1 MSAPTSKILHCQS
14 PLIRAVE
21 SNLGASH
28 SYTMDRSNNYSTSIE
43 FLKTKGV
50 FHSIRVKL
58 TDISFEEGQRRP
70 CFLRVLSK
78 NVLSE
83 CPIEINGWYT
93 IDGPFEF
100 SHNEVLTFACI
111 SIWGQQIAG
120 LREAK
125 IEAVE
130 LIDRRDNWGAD
141 LSWNSTTN
149 RSALLALHSLDP
161 LGVTVEKDDHYIKF
175 IRNQKLD
182 SLKTFLESNVFKES
196 VVAGMIV
203 PSTILET
210 GQRHFEKCLI
220 TDSVWGPLY
229 SITFTQLK
237 NFAKQVLLL
246 MNQLLSDKNSAYCLI
261 DAHVGNFSQTKG
273 GTFSL
278 LDYGS
283 ISSFDPHVAS
293 GGIENLTRMILAPLA
308 ICARE
313 DGLTFGDT
321 FYQFIN
327 GNGIEIEGKV
337 ITKESSLQIVAD
349 YLKIP
354 ISKCETVSEFLVLF
368 DRLNQWIDSVTRP
381 TRTDFWSNYQA
392 DAFQIDEISQSMQWI
407 VNPNHEVCSISDR
420 EQTVIELLS
429 ALDYRSLIDLGCNT
443 GKFSIYA
450 ALLGYQVLAIDSNE
464 QVIDALFEFVSSEGL
479 PISVFHGSVFGE
491 DFTEACEADVVLAL
505 ALTHH
510 LMLGEYSP
518 ALQDPKSMD
527 NVCGLISGL
536 ANKAALI
543 EFMPLGMGSA
553 VNDFIPLP
561 NPLPTWYNISNFE
574 LTLSKHFSTVT
585 KVDYNGEVGRTRV
598 LFVCEK
604 ENFKSEGFAQ

>member
-1 MSAPTSKILHCQS
+1 MPAPTSKILHRNS
-14 PLIRAVE
+14 PLLKADATNPSS
-21 SNLGASH
+21 SN
-28 SYTMDRSNNYSTSIE
+28 SYFLNRGNNFSVSIE

-111 SIWGQQIAG
+111 SIWGQQTAG

-125 IEAVE
+125 IESVE
-130 LIDRRDNWGAD
+130 LIHRRDNWGAD
-141 LSWNSTTN
+141 LSWNSTTH

-161 LGVTVEKDDHYIKF
+161 LGVTVKKDDHYIKF

-182 SLKTFLESNVFKES
+182 SLNTFLESNVFKES

-203 PSTILET
+203 PSTILKT
-210 GQRHFEKCLI
+210 GQRYFEQCLI
-220 TDSVWGPLY
+220 TDSVWGPSY

-237 NFAKQVLLL
+237 NLAKQVLLL
-246 MNQLLSDKNSAYCLI
+246 MSQLLSDKNGAYCLI

-283 ISSFDPHVAS
+283 ISSFEPHVAF
-293 GGIENLTRMILAPLA
+293 GGIDNLTRMILAPLA

-313 DGLTFGDT
+313 DGLTFSDA
-321 FYQFIN
+321 FFHFI
-327 GNGIEIEGKV
+327 NGIEIEGNV

-349 YLKIP
+349 SFKIP
-354 ISKCETVSEFLVLF
+354 ISKCETVSEFLLLF
-368 DRLNQWIDSVTRP
+368 DRLNQWTDSLTRP
-381 TRTDFWSNYQA
+381 IKTDFWSNYQA

-407 VNPNHEVCSISDR
+407 VNPSHEVCSISDR

-450 ALLGYQVLAIDSNE
+450 ALLGYQVSAIDSNE
-464 QVIDALFEFVSSEGL
+464 RVIDALFEFVSSEGL
-479 PISVFHGSVFGE
+479 PISVFYGSVFGV

-510 LMLGEYSP
+510 LMLGDYSP

-536 ANKAALI
+536 AKRAALI